1 LESQLFFSDTTNDR
15 NRSSGKHQDF
25 SKGYPGMKNQITENA
40 LCRCAQ
46 RPLITEYGELFGDEP
61 QGPLSLTAEGR

>member
-1 LESQLFFSDTTNDR
+1 
-15 NRSSGKHQDF
+15 
-25 SKGYPGMKNQITENA
+25 MKNQITENA